1 MIGQLPQAEGSVKGF
16 SLFLLRLFGVSV
28 MSNKKFT
35 DSINNDDSYD
45 ISRYDK
51 NWISRNSYLC
61 S

>member
-1 MIGQLPQAEGSVKGF
+1 
-16 SLFLLRLFGVSV
+16 LRLFGVSV

-35 DSINNDDSYD
+35 GSINNDDTYET
-45 ISRYDK
+45 SRYDK